1 MGRETEKG
9 KSRMK
14 SVKHWVEPA
23 EGGGWAV
30 RNDEEIL
37 GVMTS
42 EDAAR
47 TLAESFNY
55 LCGDNQFSVYSR
67 GRWNKEQAA

>member
-1 MGRETEKG
+1 MGRETTKG

-14 SVKHWVEPA
+14 NVKHWVEPA

-47 TLAESFNY
+47 TMAESFNY
-55 LCGDNQFSVYSR
+55 RCGDNQFSVYTM
-67 GRWNKEQAA
+67 GRWQKEQSA

>member
-9 KSRMK
+9 KSGMK
-14 SVKHWVEPA
+14 NKHWVEPA

-47 TLAESFNY
+47 TLAESLSYDPGENP
-55 LCGDNQFSVYSR
+55 FSVYTM
-67 GRWNKEQAA
+67 GRWQKEQRA

>member
-1 MGRETEKG
+1 MGRETTKG
-9 KSRMK
+9 ESRMK
-14 SVKHWVEPA
+14 NVKHWVEPA
-23 EGGGWAV
+23 EGGWAV

-55 LCGDNQFSVYSR
+55 SCGDNQFSVYSR
-67 GRWNKEQAA
+67 GRWNKEQAS